1 MNDEE
6 IHLERQ
12 GLRETALQQLKQ
24 VEKWFRARKQRALKD
39 VISAKKINAKRKQ
52 NRALI
57 KKASFRAQRFMKN
70 IKGRFERYNA
80 AYLEE
85 RITHEQMQEV
95 RTWAK
100 DRMNFGR
107 SRFTKYR
114 KKIADEFNE
123 TFTKNEKLKK
133 EKMIQ
138 LKVDWR
144 VATEREKLVRANY
157 AKQDGELKFLQS
169 PDASNDLFST
179 KLNN

>member
-1 MNDEE
+1 
-6 IHLERQ
+6 
-12 GLRETALQQLKQ
+12 
-24 VEKWFRARKQRALKD
+24 
-39 VISAKKINAKRKQ
+39 
-52 NRALI
+52 
-57 KKASFRAQRFMKN
+57 
-70 IKGRFERYNA
+70 
-80 AYLEE
+80 
-85 RITHEQMQEV
+85 MQEV